1 MSKYKI
7 IALIGESGSGK
18 DTLLKRVLEE
28 CPNLHE
34 IVSCTTRPPREGEIN
49 GKNYFFLTYNEFAE
63 KVLNMEMLEACQF
76 RDWFY
81 GTCFDSLDSNLINI
95 GIFNPSGIYALLEY
109 SNIDLIVYY
118 IKANDK
124 ERLMRQLN
132 REENP
137 DIEEIFRRYKTDKKD
152 FKFLDF
158 DYTLINNNNEEELLI
173 AINKIKNNI
182 I

>member
-1 MSKYKI
+1 MKRYKI
-7 IALIGESGSGK
+7 IALIGKSGSGK

-28 CPNLHE
+28 CPKLHE

-81 GTCFDSLDSNLINI
+81 GTCFDSLDNNLINI
-95 GIFNPSGIYALLEY
+95 GVFNPSGIYALLEY

-124 ERLMRQLN
+124 ERLIRQLN

-137 DIEEIFRRYKTDKKD
+137 DIEEIFRRYKTDEKD

-158 DYTLINNNNEEELLI
+158 DYTLINNNNEEELLM
-173 AINKIKNNI
+173 AIDKIKNNI